1 MTGVATPPDNQ
12 QPDATPSHS
21 GRHRLVILLAAAA
34 VVVVAI
40 AVWSPGS
47 SSAPKKTAAPTSRS
61 ASASA
66 SATPSASALAP
77 EQPLVI
83 NAQGLD
89 WAPPVLIAPKTI
101 LISAKNRE
109 LVLDDK
115 TDYRLVLPATPVT
128 LVGGLTVT
136 GGHNVVLIG
145 GTIVAPSI
153 ADSPQPPDRRGIYL
167 HDQTGVMHV
176 EGVRLTGP
184 LSEGFDLDERAGGTV
199 QIENVQ
205 VDTVLGSR
213 TTNHADVIQT
223 WAGPNVLRIDGLR
236 GSSDYQGFFF
246 LPNQHWETGPAP
258 TLFDIR
264 RTVLTMADPS
274 GYAVWTPATSP
285 WLNAEGLT
293 VVDATTDRGRV
304 LWPADQLPSIHVA
317 TPGSAAALALPPGV
331 PGAGYLSPGYVAPP
345 S

>member
-1 MTGVATPPDNQ
+1 MTGLATPPDKQ
-12 QPDATPSHS
+12 LPDATPRNS
-21 GRHRLVILLAAAA
+21 GRNRLVILLAAAA

-47 SSAPKKTAAPTSRS
+47 SSAPKKTAASTSRS
-61 ASASA
+61 ASAS
-66 SATPSASALAP
+66 PSASAVAP
-77 EQPLVI
+77 EQPMVI

-89 WAPPVLIAPKTI
+89 WAPPVLVAPKTI

-128 LVGGLTVT
+128 LIGGLTVT

-145 GTIVAPSI
+145 GTIEAPPI
-153 ADSPQPPDRRGIYL
+153 ADSPQTRRGIYL

-184 LSEGFDLDERAGGTV
+184 LSEGFDLDERKGGTV

-205 VDTVLGSR
+205 VDTVLGSQ

-246 LPNQHWETGPAP
+246 LPNQHWESGPAP

-285 WLNAEGLT
+285 WLNADGLT

-304 LWPADQLPSIHVA
+304 LWPADQLPSIHVT
-317 TPGSAAALALPPGV
+317 TPGSAAAVALPPGV